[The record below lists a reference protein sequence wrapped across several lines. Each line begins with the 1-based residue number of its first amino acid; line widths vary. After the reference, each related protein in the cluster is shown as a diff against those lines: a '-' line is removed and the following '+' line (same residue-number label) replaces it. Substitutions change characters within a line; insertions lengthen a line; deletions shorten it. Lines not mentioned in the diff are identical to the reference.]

1 MGHHLE
7 DLAVPAAPDPDLED
21 RIKIRIYERT
31 AKSRTYQPEFKSTNY
46 MQLDQTLREL
56 LGNPETIATLPKLI
70 LNLGIAAVLGII
82 LGQVYVRF
90 GQSMSNRRI
99 FARNFLILVVTT
111 TLIISIV
118 RSSLALSLGLVGAL
132 SIVRFR
138 AAIKEPEELAF
149 LFLAISIGLGLGAG
163 QALLT
168 VVAMI
173 IILGLIVIRGFIR
186 SAPTQPNLFLTVT
199 SPAGANLG
207 AERILQTL
215 SAVGA
220 TGILK
225 RFDQSAD
232 LLEAAFLV
240 DFKQVAH
247 LEQFTRKLQELSPQ
261 VRVSCLDDRGLAG

>member
-1 MGHHLE
+1 MVAG
-7 DLAVPAAPDPDLED
+7 
-21 RIKIRIYERT
+21 
-31 AKSRTYQPEFKSTNY
+31 
-46 MQLDQTLREL
+46 
-56 LGNPETIATLPKLI
+56 LPKLI
-70 LNLGIAAVLGII
+70 LSLGIAAALGVI
-82 LGQVYVRF
+82 LGQVYVHF
-90 GQSMSNRRI
+90 GHSLSNRRL

-163 QALLT
+163 QALVT
-168 VVAMI
+168 VVALT
-173 IILGLIVIRGFIR
+173 IILGLIVIRSLFRQNPG
-186 SAPTQPNLFLTVT
+186 QPNLYLTVT
-199 SPAGANLG
+199 SPAAANLG

-215 SAVGA
+215 AGVGA
-220 TGILK
+220 TASLK
-225 RFDQSAD
+225 RFDQTPE

-247 LEQFTRKLQELSPQ
+247 LEQFTNQLRTFSPE
-261 VRVSCLDDRGLAG
+261 VRVSCMDDRGLVA